1 MYAIDDVLD
10 DFVDQHFSVRPAI
23 KRFWKQLNTPILRTD
38 FLRYLVMFARGGV
51 YSDIDTS
58 LMKPINDWIPKSF
71 LDDAEKPV
79 NVVVGIERDETN
91 HDTALRPIG
100 FAQWTLMTKPGHE
113 LFEKAIYRVMSN
125 IEFLAG
131 IQRVPVDRVVLPK
144 ADAIEA
150 TGPGMFTDVV
160 IEVLREQGIQVDW
173 SMFSNLREPMLL
185 GDILFL
191 PINAFCGRHCRNDSP
206 EYGDIYVQHH
216 HQNSWFSSQSVES
229 GRHKSETA

>member
-1 MYAIDDVLD
+1 
-10 DFVDQHFSVRPAI
+10 
-23 KRFWKQLNTPILRTD
+23 
-38 FLRYLVMFARGGV
+38 MFARGGV
-51 YSDIDTS
+51 YSDIDTA
-58 LMKPINDWIPKSF
+58 LIKPINDWIPKRF
-71 LDDAEKPV
+71 LDDTGKPV

-91 HDTALRPIG
+91 QDTILRPIG
-100 FAQWTLMTKPGHE
+100 FAQWTLMAKPGHE

-206 EYGDIYVQHH
+206 EYGDVYVQHH
-216 HQNSWFSSQSVES
+216 YQNSWFSSQSVES
-229 GRHKSETA
+229 SGHKSETV